1 MLAARIGDHVMH
13 YRLDGPWEGA
23 AGGPVLAFS
32 NSLGTDLRVWEP
44 LLPYLPKTWRLLR
57 YDTAGH
63 GLSEH
68 PGSRSI
74 EDHADDLATLLAHVE
89 VGQAVIVGLSV
100 GGMIAQALATRQPQ
114 RIAGLVLSNT
124 APKIGSAKIWNER
137 ISGVEKAGI
146 AALSEGV
153 LERWFS
159 KEFRAERPED
169 LSLWRAMLTR
179 TPPDSYIAL
188 CAAIRD
194 ADFTASTAKIQL
206 PTLCVV
212 GSEDGSTPPETVR
225 AMAELIGGARYAEIA
240 GVGHLPCVEA
250 PQAMAAEIV
259 KFMKETGLD

>member
-1 MLAARIGDHVMH
+1 MPAARIDGHVMH
-13 YRLDGPWEGA
+13 YRLDGPWDGA
-23 AGGPVLAFS
+23 AGSPVLAFS
-32 NSLGTDLRVWEP
+32 NSLGTDLRVWDP

-68 PGSRSI
+68 PGSRAI
-74 EDHADDLATLLAHVE
+74 EDHAGDLAALLEHIE

-100 GGMIAQALATRQPQ
+100 GGLIAQALAARQPQ

-124 APKIGSAKIWNER
+124 APKIGSDEVWNQR
-137 ISGVEKAGI
+137 IAGVEKVGI
-146 AALSEGV
+146 AELSQGV

-159 KEFRAERPED
+159 KEFRAERPEE
-169 LSLWRAMLTR
+169 LALWRAMLTR
-179 TPPDSYIAL
+179 TPSDSYIAL

-194 ADFTASTAKIQL
+194 ADLTESTAEIEL

-212 GSEDGSTPPETVR
+212 GGEDGSTPPETVR
-225 AMAELIGGARYAEIA
+225 AMAESIDGARYAEIP

-250 PQAMAAEIV
+250 PQALAAEIAH
-259 KFMKETGLD
+259 FMKETGLD